1 MSCKKTGGSGATGYG
16 DYVWGKGA
24 EQHAISSDTNVIAV
38 VNDPAKYTGDNK
50 VVGGYKGGYKGGDLT
65 SVGVPVLL
73 IAANQ
78 LYKGKRQ
85 TKGQKQT
92 QTKRQRQRQRQRQY
106 KNKRISRQMKGG
118 SPDLNG
124 MMKQSDD
131 MMKMMMPTTIPAVV
145 YTNSNSAA
153 PAASNNVQVFG
164 GGNVRQTGA
173 GILTDIAVPAVLMTA
188 NQLYK
193 RRSGKYNKNR
203 NHKRSRRV
211 TFKRMYKR

>member
-1 MSCKKTGGSGATGYG
+1 MRYYIMSCKKTGGSGATGYG

-24 EQHAISSDTNVIAV
+24 EQHAISGDTNVIAV

-50 VVGGYKGGYKGGDLT
+50 VVGGYKGGDLT

-85 TKGQKQT
+85 TKGQ
-92 QTKRQRQRQRQRQY
+92 RQKQRQRQY
-106 KNKRISRQMKGG
+106 KNKRMSRQMKGG
-118 SPDLNG
+118 APDLAD
-124 MMKQSDD
+124 MMKQSDN

-145 YTNSNSAA
+145 HTNNNNPA
-153 PAASNNVQVFG
+153 PALPNNVQVFG
-164 GGNVRQTGA
+164 GGDVRQTGA

-193 RRSGKYNKNR
+193 RKSGKYNKNR
-203 NHKRSRRV
+203 KHKRSRRV
-211 TFKRMYKR
+211 TFKKMYKR

>member
-16 DYVWGKGA
+16 DYVWGKGG

-92 QTKRQRQRQRQRQY
+92 QTKRQKQTQY
-106 KNKRISRQMKGG
+106 KNKRMSRQMKGG
-118 SPDLNG
+118 APDLDG

-193 RRSGKYNKNR
+193 RRTGKYNKNR
-203 NHKRSRRV
+203 KHKRSRRV